1 MLTWNDVK
9 GIGPARRASLEAAG
23 FASPEQLAQCL
34 PIGYRDF
41 DTVRPITALRPGME
55 SAFTGTL
62 EQVRT
67 AWVKGRSV
75 TTASVRDDSGAIA
88 CVWFAMPWLAR
99 QLETGARVKWYGRV
113 SKKKNGGLFVT
124 HPLSAEEGGI
134 QPVYRPI
141 EKLPPKTMRLALR
154 AALDAGRYDDA
165 LPETFRS
172 RYALCPRQYALRQAH
187 FPDSREA
194 LEQARRRL
202 AFEELTLFQTFL
214 WGLRVRDEKGVRI
227 PSEESDADAFWASLP
242 FSATGAQRRVL
253 EEVRR
258 DMAAQA
264 PMARLVQGDVG
275 CGKTAIAFGALYLAA
290 KAGYQGAL
298 MAPTEVL
305 AAQHYR
311 TAQKLLEPLGVKC
324 ALLTGKQTAKQHR
337 EALALA
343 ASGEAQAIIGT
354 HALISEN
361 VVYHRLGLAITDE
374 QHRFGVRQ
382 RGALSGKGGE
392 AAPNVLV
399 LSATPIPRTLSLV
412 LFGDLDV
419 SIVDELPAGRK
430 PVKTRIVPEEKRAG
444 MYGFI
449 RAQAAAGRQSYIIC
463 PLVAE
468 SEALECKSAEETYAE
483 LKRGALSSLRLGL
496 VHGKMKA
503 AKKAQTLRRFAA
515 GELDALVS
523 TTVVEV
529 GVDVPNAT
537 VMAIENADRFGLSQ
551 LHQLRGRVG
560 RGSEESWCFLLAS
573 PNERLDA
580 LCATNDGFE
589 LARMDLEQRGPG
601 EWFGTRQHGAPEM
614 PGAQLGANVQLID
627 ETQRAVKAL
636 FADPQRA
643 HEAELVRRAAEE
655 KYGRAEECAGRN

>member
-9 GIGPARRASLEAAG
+9 GIGPARRAALEAAG
-23 FASPEQLAQCL
+23 FLTPEQLAQCL
-34 PIGYRDF
+34 PVGYRDF
-41 DTVRPITALRPGME
+41 DTVRPISALCAGME
-55 SAFTGTL
+55 TTFAGTL

-75 TTASVRDDSGAIA
+75 TTASVRDESGAVS
-88 CVWFAMPWLAR
+88 CVWFAMPWMAK

-113 SKKKNGGLFVT
+113 SRKKNGGLFVT
-124 HPLSAEEGGI
+124 HPMSAEEGGL

-141 EKLPPKTMRLALR
+141 EKLPPKTMRSALQ
-154 AALDAGRYDDA
+154 AALEAGRYDDA

-172 RYALCPRQYALRQAH
+172 RYALCPRQYALKQAH
-187 FPDSREA
+187 FPESREA

-214 WGLRVRDEKGVRI
+214 WGLRERDGQGVRI
-227 PSEESDADAFWASLP
+227 PSEAADAEAFWASLLFEP
-242 FSATGAQRRVL
+242 TGAQRRVL
-253 EEVRR
+253 EETRR
-258 DMAAQA
+258 DMAADA

-311 TAQKLLEPLGVKC
+311 TAQKLLEPLGVRC

-337 EALALA
+337 EALEMA
-343 ASGEAQAIIGT
+343 ASGEAQVVIGT

-361 VVYHRLGLAITDE
+361 VAYRRLGLAITDE

-419 SIVDELPAGRK
+419 SIVDELPAGRQ
-430 PVKTRIVPEEKRAG
+430 PVKTRVVPEEKREG

-463 PLVAE
+463 PLVSE
-468 SEALECKSAEETYAE
+468 SEALDCRSAEETYAE
-483 LKRGALSSLRLGL
+483 LKKGALSTLRLGL
-496 VHGKMKA
+496 VHGKMKPA
-503 AKKAQTLRRFAA
+503 DKDGTLRQFAA
-515 GELDALVS
+515 GELDVLVS

-560 RGSEESWCFLLAS
+560 RGSQESWCFLLAAA
-573 PNERLDA
+573 NERLDA

-614 PGAQLGANVQLID
+614 PGAQLGANVLLIE

-636 FADPQRA
+636 LADPQRA
-643 HEAELVRRAAEE
+643 HEAELMRSAAEAR
-655 KYGRAEECAGRN
+655 YGRAEEYAGRD

>member
-9 GIGPARRASLEAAG
+9 GIGPARRAALEAAG
-23 FASPEQLAQCL
+23 FFTPELLAQCL
-34 PIGYRDF
+34 PVGYRDF
-41 DTVRPITALRPGME
+41 DTVRPISALRAGME
-55 SAFTGTL
+55 TAFAGTL

-67 AWVKGRSV
+67 AWVKGRSI
-75 TTASVRDDSGAIA
+75 TTASVRDESGAVF
-88 CVWFAMPWLAR
+88 CVWFAMPWMAK

-113 SKKKNGGLFVT
+113 SRKKNGGLFVT
-124 HPLSAEEGGI
+124 HPMSAEEGGL

-141 EKLPPKTMRLALR
+141 EKLPPKTMRSALQ
-154 AALDAGRYDDA
+154 AALEAGRYDDA

-187 FPDSREA
+187 FPESREA

-214 WGLRVRDEKGVRI
+214 WGLRERDGQGVRI
-227 PSEESDADAFWASLP
+227 PSEAADAEAFWSSLP
-242 FSATGAQRRVL
+242 FEPTGAQRRVL
-253 EEVRR
+253 EEMRR
-258 DMAAQA
+258 DMATDA

-311 TAQKLLEPLGVKC
+311 TAQKLLEPLGVRC

-337 EALALA
+337 EALEMA
-343 ASGEAQAIIGT
+343 ASGEAQVVIGT

-361 VVYHRLGLAITDE
+361 VAYRRLGLAITDE

-419 SIVDELPAGRK
+419 SIVDELPAGRQ
-430 PVKTRIVPEEKRAG
+430 PVKTRVVPEEKREG

-463 PLVAE
+463 PLVSE
-468 SEALECKSAEETYAE
+468 SEALDCKSAEETYAE
-483 LKRGALSSLRLGL
+483 LKKGALSTLRLGL
-496 VHGKMKA
+496 VHGKMKPA
-503 AKKAQTLRRFAA
+503 DKDGTLRKFAA
-515 GELDALVS
+515 GELDVLVS

-560 RGSEESWCFLLAS
+560 RGSQESWCFLLAAA
-573 PNERLDA
+573 NERLDA

-614 PGAQLGANVQLID
+614 PGAQLGANVLLIE

-636 FADPQRA
+636 LADPQRA
-643 HEAELVRRAAEE
+643 HEAELMRRAAEAR
-655 KYGRAEECAGRN
+655 YGRAEEYAGRN